1 MIDQDDR
8 DERIRRGQEALNQLN
23 DSLMAELIPAFR
35 CRVLEELVQADA
47 ADRDRI
53 FQLQAKI
60 SVIDELRDEL
70 DAFLLDA
77 DDLSRNR
84 QSFP

>member
-1 MIDQDDR
+1 MSDKE
-8 DERIRRGQEALNQLN
+8 ERIAKGQQALNLLN
-23 DSLMAELIPAFR
+23 EGLMAELIPAFR
-35 CRVLEELVQADA
+35 CRVLEELVQAGA

-70 DAFLLDA
+70 DAFLVDA
-77 DDLSRNR
+77 EDLSRNK

>member
-47 ADRDRI
+47 AD
-53 FQLQAKI
+53 
-60 SVIDELRDEL
+60 
-70 DAFLLDA
+70 
-77 DDLSRNR
+77 
-84 QSFP
+84 